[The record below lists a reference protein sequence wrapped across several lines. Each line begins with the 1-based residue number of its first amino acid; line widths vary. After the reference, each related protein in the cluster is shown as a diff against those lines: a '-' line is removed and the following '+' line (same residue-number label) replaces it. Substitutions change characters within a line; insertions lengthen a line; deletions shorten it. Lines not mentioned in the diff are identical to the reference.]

1 LVTMEAG
8 AVLTV
13 AAPGRLATL
22 LPVVALLVHVAI
34 CVAAVCV
41 IPGGRRPST
50 GMAWLLLILA
60 TPLVGILL
68 FLLLGSTHVE
78 RRRHLRQLRVNER
91 IHERTAS
98 VAELREDTPRLAYVA
113 SAARLNRRL
122 GALPAVGGNSVEF
135 LPDYRSAILAMAEAV
150 RGATDYVHVEFY
162 ITAWDEVTEPFF
174 DALVDATE
182 RGVTVRLLL
191 DHLGSR
197 GIPTYKTTRERLR
210 ASRIDWRPMMP
221 IDPLHGRMRRP
232 DLRNHRKIL
241 VVDGDVA
248 FAGSQNMIEASYDKP
263 KNRQVGREWVD
274 LSVRLQGPAV
284 TALDAVFRTDWYSE
298 SDEVIGVDEDALSA
312 AAGGVDGPPVPE
324 RRSEATGS
332 TVDGVVC
339 QVVPSGPGF
348 PMENNLRLFTTLLY
362 SAQQRIS
369 LTSPYFVPDE
379 SLLYAVTTAAQRG
392 VSVELFV
399 SAVGDQFMVYHAQ
412 RSYYDAL
419 LEAGVRIFRYPAPYV
434 LHSKHFTIDDDVAVV
449 GSSNM
454 DMRSFALNYEVSL
467 MLLGPEVVKRMRAV
481 EDDYRAL
488 SSELTRS
495 EWSGRSRGSRYV
507 DNVMRLTAALQ

>member
-1 LVTMEAG
+1 LVTTEAG
-8 AVLTV
+8 VVLAV
-13 AAPGRLATL
+13 AAPGPLATL
-22 LPVVALLVHVAI
+22 LSVVAVVAHIAI

-60 TPLVGILL
+60 TPFVGMLL
-68 FLLLGSTHVE
+68 FLLFGSTHVE
-78 RRRHLRQLRVNER
+78 RRRQLKQQRVNEQ
-91 IHERTAS
+91 IHERTAAI
-98 VAELREDTPRLAYVA
+98 AELREDTPRLAYVA

-122 GALPAVGGNSVEF
+122 GALPAVGGNSIEL
-135 LPDYRSAILAMAEAV
+135 LPDYRASIAAMADAV
-150 RGATDYVHVEFY
+150 RAASEYVHVEFY
-162 ITAWDEVTEPFF
+162 ILAWDEVTEPFF
-174 DALVDATE
+174 DALVAATE
-182 RGVTVRLLL
+182 RGVRVRLLL

-197 GIPTYKTTRERLR
+197 GIPTYKETVARLR
-210 ASRIDWRPMMP
+210 ETNIDWRPMMP
-221 IDPLHGRMRRP
+221 IDPLHGRFRRP

-248 FAGSQNMIEASYDKP
+248 FTGSQNLIEAAYDKP
-263 KNRQVGREWVD
+263 KNRKVGREWVD
-274 LSVRLQGPAV
+274 LAVRVEGPTV

-298 SDEVIGVDEDALSA
+298 TDEVIAVDEGPLSA
-312 AAGGVDGPPVPE
+312 AVEAPFPE
-324 RRSEATGS
+324 PRPDVSGT

-412 RSYYDAL
+412 CSYYAAL
-419 LEAGVRIFRYPAPYV
+419 LEAGVRIYRYPAPYV

-481 EDDYRAL
+481 EDDYRGL
-488 SSELTRS
+488 STELTRE
-495 EWSGRSRGSRYV
+495 EWSRRPRGKRYV